1 MTSVKYQRENKC
13 FGVELV
19 HVFGYV
25 NQFPEHCSIYIFEN
39 ETQKMCWHV
48 LKTTNNNI
56 HFLL

>member
-39 ETQKMCWHV
+39 ETQKMC
-48 LKTTNNNI
+48 
-56 HFLL
+56 